1 MWVSTSSWTIGLNG
15 MVRVIFVVLLLEPLS
30 EINEAS
36 PSFPLA

>member
-1 MWVSTSSWTIGLNG
+1 MWLSTSSWTLGLNG
-15 MVRVIFVVLLLEPLS
+15 MVRVIVVALLIEPLS